1 MKTITFMVCKDNV
14 LPDTVAFLHLCI
26 KLIAHSEVL
35 RTFSQQAARTQQS
48 KTMAKST
55 STSSSSFLDAPRI
68 PRLPLIAGFVIVLI
82 ATLTRVGLAIYTG
95 VSVGAEAVPVAL
107 WPDIFLKGLWFDLA
121 VASVLLAPVC
131 LYEAV
136 LPNRWR
142 ASGWHSKL
150 RFTWLWLAIALLI
163 FGAVAEATFWLEFT
177 TRFNFIALDYLIY
190 TSEVIGNIRESYP
203 VGQILSGIGALAAA
217 LLLLIRPAV
226 KRADQR
232 GVSAWQRVGLV
243 AMAVVV
249 APAMMY
255 FANVDQMEEP
265 LLARGQAVQAQKNA
279 YASELSGNG
288 LFTIAAAQR
297 RNELDYDKFYRT
309 MPQAQANAALAALG
323 VKRTPLGEP
332 RQTDLSKDIASNVT
346 PFSSKPKNIIM
357 ISVESLSAEFMD
369 SYGGKNGVL
378 KGLTPEM
385 DKLGSEGMKF
395 DRLFATGTR
404 TVRGLEALSL
414 GTPPIPGQAIV
425 RRPAN
430 GNLSTMGEL
439 LKHQGF
445 STFFFYGGYGYFDN
459 MNAYYAANNY
469 RVVDRTDIPKD
480 KVGFEN
486 VWGVA
491 DEFLFDHVIRTLD
504 DKSDKGTDNKP
515 FFAQIMTT
523 SNHRPYTYPAGR
535 IDIPSPGGRD
545 GAIKYTD
552 YAIGKFIKDAS
563 KKPWFKDTL
572 FVIVAD
578 HCASAAGK
586 TRLPVGGYHI
596 PMIFYAPA
604 LLKPA
609 VFAPIV
615 SQIDIAPT
623 LMEVLGKNG
632 SAQFYGKSMFDP
644 GPPAERA
651 FISNYQALGY
661 LKNDVLTVLLP
672 KQEVESYQVDPKT
685 FVTTPAPVNEK
696 LRDEAIAYYQTA
708 SKAFKTG
715 ALIAPFYPL
724 STNKKP

>member
-1 MKTITFMVCKDNV
+1 
-14 LPDTVAFLHLCI
+14 
-26 KLIAHSEVL
+26 
-35 RTFSQQAARTQQS
+35 
-48 KTMAKST
+48 MAKYN
-55 STSSSSFLDAPRI
+55 LAPAIPRI
-68 PRLPLIAGFVIVLI
+68 PVIAAVVALIIY
-82 ATLTRVGLAIYTG
+82 TLTRLGLTIFTG
-95 VSVGAEAVPVAL
+95 FESSNTSLQFKSFDVVPVPL
-107 WPDIFLKGLWFDLA
+107 WPEIFLKGFWFDLC
-121 VASVLLAPVC
+121 VVSVLIAPIC

-136 LPNRWR
+136 LPNKWR
-142 ASGWHSKL
+142 EKGWHKTI
-150 RFTWLWLAIALLI
+150 RFTWLWLAIALLL
-163 FGAVAEATFWLEFT
+163 FGAVAESTFWLEFS

-203 VGQILSGIGALAAA
+203 VGQILAGIGAIAAVV
-217 LLLLIRPAV
+217 LLLITPAV
-226 KRADQR
+226 NRADSHNMTWVQR
-232 GVSAWQRVGLV
+232 GCLALFACTV
-243 AMAVVV
+243 
-249 APAMMY
+249 PALMMY
-255 FANVDQMEEP
+255 FGNVDQMEKQYVPMMSEQTASP
-265 LLARGQAVQAQKNA
+265 YSQLPAEVRRVAGIPQDGAVNPKNA
-279 YASELSGNG
+279 FAAELSGNG

-309 MPQAQANAALAALG
+309 IPQPQANTALIAMG
-323 VKRTPLGEP
+323 VKRTSLGDTRKADIKDEP
-332 RQTDLSKDIASNVT
+332 ATNVT

-369 SYGGKNGVL
+369 SYGGT
-378 KGLTPEM
+378 KGLTPEL
-385 DKLGSEGMKF
+385 DKLGKAGMKF
-395 DRLFATGTR
+395 ERLFATGTR

-425 RRPAN
+425 RRPHN
-430 GNLSTMGEL
+430 DHLSTMGEL

-491 DEFLFDHVIRTLD
+491 DEYLFDHVIRTLD
-504 DKSDKGTDNKP
+504 EKGEKGTGKTAEEKP
-515 FFAQIMTT
+515 FFAQVMTT
-523 SNHRPYTYPAGR
+523 SNHRPFTYPSGR

-545 GAIKYTD
+545 GAVKYTD

-586 TRLPVGGYHI
+586 TRLPVTGYHI
-596 PMIFYAPA
+596 PLIFYAPS
-604 LLKPA
+604 LLKPV
-609 VFAPIV
+609 VFSPVV

-632 SAQFYGKSMFDP
+632 SAQFFGRSFFEP
-644 GPPAERA
+644 GPAQQRA

-661 LKNDVLTVLLP
+661 LKDNILTVLLP
-672 KQEVESYQVDPKT
+672 KQVVESYQVDPKT
-685 FVTTPAPVNEK
+685 LATTPAPINVQ

-715 ALIAPFYPL
+715 ELKAPFYA
-724 STNKKP
+724 KPITPDAPGQKPFQSP

>member
-1 MKTITFMVCKDNV
+1 M
-14 LPDTVAFLHLCI
+14 
-26 KLIAHSEVL
+26 LIS
-35 RTFSQQAARTQQS
+35 
-48 KTMAKST
+48 
-55 STSSSSFLDAPRI
+55 
-68 PRLPLIAGFVIVLI
+68 
-82 ATLTRVGLAIYTG
+82 TLTRLGLTIFSAQT
-95 VSVGAEAVPVAL
+95 VGAEAVPPAL
-107 WPDIFLKGLWFDLA
+107 WPEVFLKGLWFDIA

-131 LYEAV
+131 LYEAM
-136 LPNRWR
+136 LPNSWR
-142 ASGWHSKL
+142 TKSWHRTL
-150 RFTWLWLAIALLI
+150 RYTWLWFAVALLL
-163 FGAVAEATFWLEFT
+163 FGAVAEVTFWMEFS

-203 VGQILSGIGALAAA
+203 VGQILAGIGAVAAV
-217 LLLLIRPAV
+217 LLLAIRPAV
-226 KRADQR
+226 LRADSQ
-232 GVSAWQRVGLV
+232 GVTGWQRLGLV
-243 AMAVVV
+243 MAAVVL

-255 FANVDQMEEP
+255 FANVDQME
-265 LLARGQAVQAQKNA
+265 QAVLPALSLDGGNAGNGEGDLKNA
-279 YASELSGNG
+279 YAAELSGNG

-309 MPQAQANAALAALG
+309 IPQPQANTTLVAMG
-323 VKRTPLGEP
+323 VKRTPLGDA
-332 RQTDLSKDIASNVT
+332 RKADLSDEPATNAI
-346 PFSSKPKNIIM
+346 PFSSRPKNIIM

-369 SYGGKNGVL
+369 SYGGT
-378 KGLTPEM
+378 KGLTPEL
-385 DKLGSEGMKF
+385 DKLGKEGMKF

-425 RRPAN
+425 RRPKHDH
-430 GNLSTMGEL
+430 LSTMGEL
-439 LKHQGF
+439 LKYQGF
-445 STFFFYGGYGYFDN
+445 STFFFYGGFGYFDN

-480 KVGFEN
+480 QVGFEN

-491 DEFLFDHVIRTLD
+491 DEYLFDHVIRTLD
-504 DKSDKGTDNKP
+504 NKGAKGTQDKP

-545 GAIKYTD
+545 GAVKYTD

-586 TRLPVGGYHI
+586 TRLPVTGYHI
-596 PMIFYAPA
+596 PLIFYAPG

-609 VFAPIV
+609 VFSPTV

-632 SAQFYGKSMFDP
+632 SAQFFGRSFFDP

-661 LKNDVLTVLLP
+661 LKSNMLTVLLP
-672 KQEVESYQVDPKT
+672 KQVVESYQVDPKT
-685 FVTTPAPVNEK
+685 LATTPAPVNPQ
-696 LRDEAIAYYQTA
+696 LLDEAIAYYQTA

-715 ALIAPFYPL
+715 ALKAPFYKADEPP
-724 STNKKP
+724 KP